1 MHQHTPFQTRP
12 ALAAGA
18 PVHPARRP
26 QPRMVQ
32 PARGAPFAPAPLIQP
47 WPRAV
52 RLGVMA
58 LGGVLGWAVPFTL
71 AYALHGSGLG

>member
-12 ALAAGA
+12 ALPAGA
-18 PVHPARRP
+18 PVPTARRP
-26 QPRMVQ
+26 QPRMIR
-32 PARGAPFAPAPLIQP
+32 PARIARSAAPVIRP

-71 AYALHGSGLG
+71 AYVLHGSGLG